1 MSNHRSPTSA
11 TQGGFTLLE
20 LALALVVVGLVS
32 WSAFSGYD
40 MFQDAQDRRQA
51 QDNARHLQGQ
61 LRAFALRNGRLPCP
75 DASATGTG
83 YENLAAGVC
92 AAGTQVGWFPY
103 VSAGLAVPTDPYRA
117 RYAVYRLA
125 NATAANDADLA
136 VARERNGDTP
146 GQAHYQ
152 DVGDLIVAL
161 NTASGHTASSTRA
174 YVTGD
179 GGMAGAINCAA
190 NVSQLTAYWLVLPLQ
205 DRDGD
210 AARLDAPNT
219 LAGPCAGAPSS
230 PVSAANDDIVLAESP
245 SLLAG
250 WLRQNLP

>member
-1 MSNHRSPTSA
+1 MATSRSLSCA
-11 TQGGFTLLE
+11 QSGFTLLE
-20 LALALVVVGLVS
+20 LSLALVVVALIS

-40 MFQDAQDRRQA
+40 TYRDAQERRQA

-75 DASATGTG
+75 DTSATGTG
-83 YENLAAGVC
+83 YENLATGAC

-103 VSAGLAVPTDPYRA
+103 VSVGLALPTDPYRA
-117 RYAVYRLA
+117 RYAVYRLP

-136 VARERNGDTP
+136 VATERNGDVP
-146 GQAHYQ
+146 GQSTYQ
-152 DVGDLIVAL
+152 SVGDLIVAL
-161 NTASGHTASSTRA
+161 NTAAGQMASTAHP

-179 GGMAGAINCAA
+179 GGAAGAINCTT
-190 NVSQLTAYWLVLPLQ
+190 NVAQLTAYWLLIPLQ

-210 AARLDAPNT
+210 TSRLDAPNT
-219 LAGPCAGAPSS
+219 LNGLCASGPAS
-230 PVSAANDDIVLAESP
+230 PVSAANDDIVIAESP
-245 SLLAG
+245 LLLAG

>member
-1 MSNHRSPTSA
+1 MAARRHPSA
-11 TQGGFTLLE
+11 QRGFTFLE

-32 WSAFSGYD
+32 WSAFSAYD
-40 MFQDAQDRRQA
+40 VFHDAQDRREA
-51 QDNARHLQGQ
+51 QDTARHVQGQ
-61 LRAFALRNGRLPCP
+61 LRAFALRHGRLPCP
-75 DASATGTG
+75 DTSAAGTG
-83 YENLAAGVC
+83 YENLSAGVC
-92 AAGTQVGWFPY
+92 ATGSQVGWFPY
-103 VSAGLAVPTDPYRA
+103 VSAGLAVPTDDRRA

-125 NATAANDADLA
+125 NATASLDADLA
-136 VARERNGDTP
+136 VARERNGDAP
-146 GQAHYQ
+146 GQVHHQ

-179 GGMAGAINCAA
+179 GGMAGAIDCAA
-190 NVSQLTAYWLVLPLQ
+190 NLSQLTAYWLVIPLQ

-210 AARLDAPNT
+210 ADRLDAPNT
-219 LAGPCAGAPSS
+219 LAGPCAGGPAS

-245 SLLAG
+245 ALLAG